1 MPRTSHLKISRT
13 CPNERGHLCEPLFLW
28 LKISG
33 RWLTHDVGFHAGQKL
48 RVHVQH
54 GKLTIT
60 AAQTDTPAVKQAQQ
74 ITPDRRQP
82 R

>member
-1 MPRTSHLKISRT
+1 MDAKPAHRPQSLI
-13 CPNERGHLCEPLFLW
+13 
-28 LKISG
+28 KISG

-60 AAQTDTPAVKQAQQ
+60 AT
-74 ITPDRRQP
+74 
-82 R
+82 